1 MSRKEHLT
9 AEGLRAIVLL
19 KAALNQGLSEN
30 LQTAFQVTSTE
41 VEKGFLNK
49 ATAYLCNNVL
59 PFHPQ
64 WLAGFTSGDGNFA
77 VGLYSNSVRLG
88 LTPRLLFQLT
98 QHSRDDSGRH
108 PGWWLEVGGAFATPS
123 ELLIRLCTWLGC
135 GTVRKVSQSS
145 VVIFSVQKF
154 CGGAEK
160 MKVKSYLSSGK
171 ILSKVLKLT
180 TSMIDVGW
188 LKLYGQKVT

>member
-1 MSRKEHLT
+1 MYRKEHIT

-19 KAALNQGLSEN
+19 KAVLNTGLSEN
-30 LQTAFQVTSTE
+30 LQTAFQVTYTE

-64 WLAGFTSGDGNFA
+64 WLAGFTSGDGNFT
-77 VGLYSNSVRLG
+77 VGLYSNTVSLG

-98 QHSRDDSGRH
+98 QHSRD
-108 PGWWLEVGGAFATPS
+108 EEF
-123 ELLIRLCTWLGC
+123 LIRLCIWLGC
-135 GTVRKVSQSS
+135 GTLRKVSRSS

-154 CGGAEK
+154 ADVESKIIPLFRENIIQG
-160 MKVKSYLSSGK
+160 VKAYDFK
-171 ILSKVLKLT
+171 
-180 TSMIDVGW
+180 D
-188 LKLYGQKVT
+188 